1 MLRRLK
7 NRIKSVNEAVA
18 VFITNMV
25 GTMWCAYFFTCVA
38 MFSLQDAIRGGTSS
52 FVSWF
57 SQTFCQFTLLSII
70 IVGQKLEG
78 KYAEK
83 RAKEDHEA
91 LLKIVR
97 EVTQVHQDIHT
108 MGYDDCSI
116 AENLAILHRDAKKD
130 RADSRIRPK
139 KDAPPPK
146 K

>member
-7 NRIKSVNEAVA
+7 AKIKRFNESVA
-18 VFITNMV
+18 VFVTNMV
-25 GTMWCAYFFTCVA
+25 GTMWCAYLFSAIA
-38 MFSLQDAIRGGTSS
+38 MFSLQDAIRGGTST

-78 KYAEK
+78 KSSEK
-83 RAKEDHEA
+83 RAKQDHEA

-97 EVTQVHQDIHT
+97 EVTQVHEDIHVSRPH
-108 MGYDDCSI
+108 DCSI
-116 AENLAILHRDAKKD
+116 AEHLDMLHREAKKD
-130 RADSRIRPK
+130 RASSVIRPK

-146 K
+146 G